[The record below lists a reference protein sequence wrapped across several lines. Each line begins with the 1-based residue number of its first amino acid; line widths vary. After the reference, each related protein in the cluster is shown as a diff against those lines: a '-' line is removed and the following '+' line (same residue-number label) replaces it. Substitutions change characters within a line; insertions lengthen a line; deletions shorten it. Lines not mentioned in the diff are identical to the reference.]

1 MYSLLLK
8 IFLEDSALLD
18 LRHCPKLQSYAISR
32 KTNDANLRK
41 RQKPNFGPNFGP
53 QKLFL

>member
-1 MYSLLLK
+1 MHSLLLK
-8 IFLEDSALLD
+8 IFLEDSVLLD
-18 LRHCPKLQSYAISR
+18 YRHCPKLQSYAISR

-41 RQKPNFGPNFGP
+41 RQKPNFGPNCEP